1 MGVAYIGPSLLI
13 ASHCLGGVGG
23 TRCPPPVLTE
33 NIFSPCLQIAASHP
47 CNCLSCLCNCVC
59 TELKYLAQLFKS
71 HQAIESS
78 KCTRLFKILPFLT
91 VQLSDWLSHLPKQK
105 WKLVRRLK
113 RSIHCNFCWIDG
125 LFMIGSP
132 TGRWIHTFVH
142 THATS
147 TSGILVSQQPRFSID
162 IRYNWEME
170 EAGDTIGWEEKA
182 SIHSVSPRIDW
193 IRWSGLDQWEPRGS
207 CQNPPLESAT
217 WKWELPE
224 SATWNWE
231 LPESGTVAQ
240 LEHCSPVCKA
250 SIQNIALD
258 QWCGKALCSENCAR
272 PTESF
277 LELCSSPWTTDPA
290 NEAKDFWQAPQTQLW
305 LTVSATNS
313 SLRLNDSSSLSNTYR
328 RFKLISKGNAK
339 WIQSDLKPKVGLV
352 S

>member
-1 MGVAYIGPSLLI
+1 MPS
-13 ASHCLGGVGG
+13 
-23 TRCPPPVLTE
+23 PVLTE

-59 TELKYLAQLFKS
+59 TELKYLARLFKS
-71 HQAIESS
+71 HQAIESEP
-78 KCTRLFKILPFLT
+78 CELPPGAF
-91 VQLSDWLSHLPKQK
+91 SRSYHFYSSICDWSSQ
-105 WKLVRRLK
+105 LVRKQRS
-113 RSIHCNFCWIDG
+113 SIHCNFCWIDG
-125 LFMIGSP
+125 LFMIVSVNTYVCTYTCHVDLWNLGVATTALLNWYSIQLRD
-132 TGRWIHTFVH
+132 GR
-142 THATS
+142 
-147 TSGILVSQQPRFSID
+147 SG
-162 IRYNWEME
+162 RYNWMRGKSLDPFRFS
-170 EAGDTIGWEEKA
+170 AHW
-182 SIHSVSPRIDW
+182 
-193 IRWSGLDQWEPRGS
+193 LDQVERIGSVGARG
-207 CQNPPLESAT
+207 
-217 WKWELPE
+217 ELPE
-224 SATWNWE
+224 SATWIRH
-231 LPESGTVAQ
+231 LKVGAARIRYGAQ

-313 SLRLNDSSSLSNTYR
+313 SLPLNDSSSLSNTYR

-339 WIQSDLKPKVGLV
+339 WIQSDPKPKVGLV

>member
-1 MGVAYIGPSLLI
+1 
-13 ASHCLGGVGG
+13 
-23 TRCPPPVLTE
+23 
-33 NIFSPCLQIAASHP
+33 
-47 CNCLSCLCNCVC
+47 
-59 TELKYLAQLFKS
+59 
-71 HQAIESS
+71 
-78 KCTRLFKILPFLT
+78 
-91 VQLSDWLSHLPKQK
+91 
-105 WKLVRRLK
+105 
-113 RSIHCNFCWIDG
+113 
-125 LFMIGSP
+125 MIGSVN
-132 TGRWIHTFVH
+132 TYVWIR
-142 THATS
+142 THATP

-170 EAGDTIGWEEKA
+170 EAADTIGWEEKA

-193 IRWSGLDQWEPRGS
+193 IRWSGLDQWEPGGS

-224 SATWNWE
+224 S
-231 LPESGTVAQ
+231 GTAQ

-277 LELCSSPWTTDPA
+277 LELGSSPWTTDPA